1 MANKTLSSPYP
12 SPATLI
18 IPQMSYLNS
27 LNMMLSAKTH
37 HSYYHHRVISRL
49 EPSILSVIWSM
60 PNWGGL
66 SLHSAYSITITTV

>member
-1 MANKTLSSPYP
+1 
-12 SPATLI
+12 
-18 IPQMSYLNS
+18 
-27 LNMMLSAKTH
+27 MMLSAKTH